1 MDACASET
9 KIVRTDIDSR
19 RSGDTTFEREVNNV
33 VVGVGVT
40 KKTHEDT
47 VNKGRLLFRHAE
59 DVRMTSRQIHNMMKR
74 WKNE

>member
-1 MDACASET
+1 MNICASEA
-9 KIVRTDIDSR
+9 KIAKRDINFR

-33 VVGVGVT
+33 VVGVNVT